1 VGRSSIDGRNI
12 RLLLEYDGTNFSG
25 WQSQADGHAIQDH
38 VEAAIFRLTQ
48 EKVRITGAGRTDAG
62 VHARGQVVN
71 FPLSKALP
79 VQKIF
84 MGLNFYLPD
93 DIVVKKAEEVPEKF
107 NARFDARRR
116 VYQYFISPE
125 RTAVSRNFCWQLFVK
140 LDFSLLQTLAG
151 LILGG
156 HDFSSFSRL
165 EAQAKNRICK
175 IYESD
180 WRIQNGYYIYR
191 IVANRFLHGMVR
203 TLVGTMVDVARGRF
217 SREEFE
223 EIFQSQDREKAGQ
236 TAPARGLFLEE
247 VIY

>member
-12 RLLLEYDGTNFSG
+12 RILLEYDGTDYSG
-25 WQSQADGHAIQDH
+25 WQSQADGNAIQDH

-62 VHARGQVVN
+62 VHARGQVAN

-79 VQKIF
+79 VQKIY

-93 DIVVKKAEEVPEKF
+93 DIVIKKAEEVSGEF

-116 VYQYFISPE
+116 IYQYFISTE

-140 LDFSLLQTLAG
+140 LDISLLQSLAG
-151 LILGG
+151 IILGS

-165 EAQAKNRICK
+165 QAQAKNRICQ
-175 IYESD
+175 IYESN
-180 WRIQNGYYIYR
+180 WRIQNGYYVYR

-217 SREEFE
+217 SGDEFKK
-223 EIFQSQDREKAGQ
+223 IFQSQDRDKAGQ